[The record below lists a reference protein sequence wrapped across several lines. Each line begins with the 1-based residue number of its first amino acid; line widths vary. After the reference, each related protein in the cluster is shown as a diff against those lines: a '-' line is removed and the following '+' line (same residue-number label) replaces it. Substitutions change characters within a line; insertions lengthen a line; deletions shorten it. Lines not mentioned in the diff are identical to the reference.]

1 MHNKSLDD
9 ELDKLKNLPKEFT
22 SEKLD
27 EMLKSQRLESNK
39 SGIGFN
45 ASQTSSSG
53 TKFYQK
59 ATKFR

>member
-1 MHNKSLDD
+1 
-9 ELDKLKNLPKEFT
+9 
-22 SEKLD
+22 
-27 EMLKSQRLESNK
+27 MLKSQRLESNK

-45 ASQTSSSG
+45 TSQNSSLG

>member
-1 MHNKSLDD
+1 
-9 ELDKLKNLPKEFT
+9 
-22 SEKLD
+22 
-27 EMLKSQRLESNK
+27 MLKSQRLESNK

-59 ATKFR
+59 ATKYR